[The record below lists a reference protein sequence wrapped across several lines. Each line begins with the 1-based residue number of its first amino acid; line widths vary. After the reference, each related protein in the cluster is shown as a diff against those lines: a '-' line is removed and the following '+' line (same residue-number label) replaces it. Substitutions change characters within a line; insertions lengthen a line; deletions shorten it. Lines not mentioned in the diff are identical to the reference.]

1 MKNSLCQFL
10 VAFLICGLVI
20 HGNAQEVNVRK
31 KGERKKAKQEQE
43 QVIVEKEKKESTS
56 ENVTLSGKVK
66 DENGEPLPG
75 AIVSLVGTPYGA
87 LTNLDGSFK
96 VTNVPKGKY
105 QVRLAYVGYK
115 EHILEVDLNNDSE
128 IQEISLKSDAVGLE
142 EIRVVAS
149 YVTDRKTPVAVSSV
163 DLKYIE
169 ERFGSQEIPQALKL
183 TPSVY
188 TSNAGGGFG
197 DSRIMLRG
205 FQQEEIAV
213 LINGVPVNDMAA
225 SRVFW
230 SNWQGLADVLRT
242 TQVQRGLGASRL
254 AISSIGG
261 TMNFI
266 TKTTDAEKGGSILVE
281 TSNMYDLKTVA
292 TVSTG
297 LSPKGWAMT
306 FTGGRI
312 VGRGYI
318 DNLFIDVWNYYF
330 AVSKQVN
337 EKHLITFNVFGAPQQ
352 HGQRFTRLTEKRYQE
367 LGNRFANV
375 DYGYLNG
382 QKVNQTDNFYHKP
395 QAQLNHYWDISEKT
409 KLSTNIYGSWGR
421 GGGSGPLGKA
431 PARTG
436 VDGTLNWEALQ
447 AENRTGVD
455 TLLTPNGRVIGY
467 NAVGI
472 LRNSH
477 NDHDWYGILSTLT
490 SKISENFTV
499 TGGIDGRIF
508 KGHNY
513 RKIKN
518 LIGGDFWIEKNY
530 ADDSLLYLINVT
542 STVKI
547 DTIKNGRIR
556 RVGDIVDY
564 DYNSYVNW
572 GGAFG
577 QLEFANENISAYLNL
592 AASNTWMKRREL
604 MRKMDNPVSETKSF
618 FAYVIKAGFSYTFN
632 NQHTLFINGGH
643 FTRAP
648 FFRFA
653 LVDERT
659 KNEFVNNLKNEKV
672 YSTELGYN
680 FANNFMNINLNAY
693 YTQWKDKGVRV
704 AYNNAQGQL
713 AYANIAGMSA
723 THMGIEIEG
732 KINLSEMFA
741 LNFAFNKGDWKW
753 TNDVS
758 ATVINENDLSVK
770 QFNLYLKNIKVG
782 DAPQTS
788 GNLGLRVN
796 FTKDLYFIADA
807 LYYADMY
814 ANFNPEARTKEDDRS
829 QSWKMPDF
837 MLFDLHAGYHFKIG
851 NNDATLKGHI
861 FNLLDKAYFMEAQDG
876 AKHDRATSTVFY
888 GYGRIFNLGLQVKF

>member
-1 MKNSLCQFL
+1 MKKSLHFIVLVFL
-10 VAFLICGLVI
+10 FWNISLNLSS
-20 HGNAQEVNVRK
+20 QELNVRK
-31 KGERKKAKQEQE
+31 KGEKKRIQKERLE
-43 QVIVEKEKKESTS
+43 KVESNEKKEASLQAVS
-56 ENVTLSGKVK
+56 LSGVIY
-66 DENGEPLPG
+66 DENHEPLPG
-75 AIVSLVGTPYGA
+75 AIVSLVGTSYGS

-96 VTNVPKGKY
+96 IVNLSKGKY
-105 QVRLAYVGYK
+105 QVRISYVGYK
-115 EHILEVDLNNDSE
+115 EQLLELDIDTDKELEPIN
-128 IQEISLKSDAVGLE
+128 LKSDGVGLE

-163 DLKYIE
+163 DLRYIE
-169 ERFGSQEIPQALKL
+169 ERLGSQEIPQAVKL

-230 SNWQGLADVLRT
+230 SNWQGLSDVLRT

-266 TKTTDAEKGGSILVE
+266 TKTTDVEKGGSITFE
-281 TSNMYDLKTVA
+281 TSNVYDFKALA

-306 FTGGRI
+306 FTGGRT
-312 VGRGYI
+312 VGSGYI
-318 DNLFIDVWNYYF
+318 DNLYIDVWNYYF

-337 EKHLITFNVFGAPQQ
+337 EKHLITFNILGAPQK
-352 HGQRFTRLTEKRYQE
+352 HGQRFTRLSETRYKE
-367 LGNRFANV
+367 LGSRFANV
-375 DYGYLNG
+375 DYGFLNG
-382 QKVNQTDNFYHKP
+382 EKINIADNFYHKP
-395 QAQLNHYWDISEKT
+395 QAQINHYWDISEKT
-409 KLSTNIYGSWGR
+409 QLSTNIYGSWGR
-421 GGGSGPLGKA
+421 GGGSGTLGKS
-431 PARTG
+431 PSRNG
-436 VDGTLNWEALQ
+436 VNGTLNWEALQ
-447 AENRTGVD
+447 TENRTGID
-455 TLLTPNGRVIGY
+455 TLITPNSRVIGY
-467 NAVGI
+467 NSAGI
-472 LRNSH
+472 LRDSR

-490 SKISENFTV
+490 TRINAQITV
-499 TGGIDGRIF
+499 TGGVDGRIF

-513 RKIKN
+513 RTVRN

-530 ADDSLLYLINVT
+530 ANDSLLYLINVT
-542 STVKI
+542 SSVKT

-572 GGAFG
+572 AGAFG

-592 AASNTWMKRREL
+592 AASNTWMRRKEL
-604 MRKMDNPVSETKSF
+604 MRKVDNPFSETKSF
-618 FAYVIKAGFSYTFN
+618 FAYVIKAGFSYSVN
-632 NQHTLFINGGH
+632 NQHTIFVNGGH

-653 LVDERT
+653 LVDERSS
-659 KNEFVNNLKNEKV
+659 NQFVNNLKNEKV
-672 YSTELGYN
+672 YSGELGYN
-680 FANNFMNINLNAY
+680 FVHSIFSLNFNAY
-693 YTQWKDKGVRV
+693 YTVWKDKGVRV
-704 AYNNAQGQL
+704 SYNNAQGQL

-723 THMGIEIEG
+723 THMGIELEG
-732 KINLSEMFA
+732 KIHLSKMLILNLG
-741 LNFAFNKGDWKW
+741 FNKGDWKW

-758 ATVINENDLSVK
+758 ATVINENDLSTK

-788 GNLGLRVN
+788 SNLGLRVN
-796 FTKDLYFIADA
+796 FTKDLYLIADA
-807 LYYADMY
+807 LYYTDMY
-814 ANFNPEARTKEDDRS
+814 ANFNPETRTNENDRS

-861 FNLLDKAYFMEAQDG
+861 FNVLDKAYFMEAQDG
-876 AKHDRATSTVFY
+876 SKHDRATSTVFY
-888 GYGRIFNLGLQVKF
+888 GYGRVFNIGLNIKF